1 MNAPAVCP
9 RCGAEV
15 APRLLACP
23 ACGWLVH
30 GESLKEMAQSAETA
44 ERAGRPADA
53 LQLWRDALALLPAAS
68 GQAHTITARIE
79 ELSRRLEA
87 AGTPSSAAEKAPAWT
102 KIGGVAGAAAL
113 LLWKLKWLVVLLL
126 TKGKLLLLGLTKSST
141 LFSMLASA
149 GIYWTL
155 WGWQFAFG
163 LVVAIYVHEM
173 GHVWALQKLGIRAS
187 APMFVP
193 GLGAFVRLKQYP
205 ASAREDARVGLAGPL
220 WGTAAVLAFYA
231 AFLMTGW
238 ASLGGIAR
246 FAAWVNLFN
255 LLPIWQLDG
264 GRGFRALGRPARAAI
279 AAAMFGMW
287 VATHEGLLLLLGIFA
302 AFRVFAGEMPPES
315 DRKALWQFLFL
326 VVALSLL
333 AAIKV
338 PGLAPPS

>member
-1 MNAPAVCP
+1 MSAAVCP

-23 ACGWLVH
+23 SCGWLVH
-30 GESLKEMAQSAETA
+30 GENLKELAQGAETA
-44 ERAGRPADA
+44 ERENRLAAA
-53 LQLWRDALALLPAAS
+53 VQLWRDALALLPAGS
-68 GQAHTITARIE
+68 GQAHAIGARIE
-79 ELSRRLEA
+79 DLSRRLEQAGGAPA
-87 AGTPSSAAEKAPAWT
+87 AAAPAWT
-102 KIGGVAGAAAL
+102 RIGGVAGAAAL

-163 LVVAIYVHEM
+163 LVIAIYVHEM

-220 WGTAAVLAFYA
+220 WGLAAALAFYA
-231 AFLMTGW
+231 AFLATGW

-246 FAAWVNLFN
+246 FAAWINLFN
-255 LLPIWQLDG
+255 LLPVWQLDG
-264 GRGFRALGRPARAAI
+264 GRGFRALGRPARIAI
-279 AAAMFGMW
+279 AASMFVMW

-302 AFRVFAGEMPPES
+302 GFRAFTGELPPES
-315 DRKALWQFLFL
+315 DRKAFGQFLFL
-326 VVALSLL
+326 VIALALL

-338 PGLAPPS
+338 PGLEPPG